1 MRITYYKNL
10 YTSPNI
16 RHLKAV
22 KWRLA
27 HHAGNLA
34 LWVITVSGGKKTEP
48 GGNQLEFFHC
58 MFLHQPWYKKR
69 DLLVIGLAEGRAEAI
84 GLIQKITEDCIA
96 ATGGTDLK
104 AFLFPEAQEGQPP
117 AAPRELLVVSVPG
130 AGREP
135 A

>member
-34 LWVITVSGGKKTEP
+34 LWVITVSGG
-48 GGNQLEFFHC
+48 HC

-84 GLIQKITEDCIA
+84 DLIQKITEDCIA

-117 AAPRELLVVSVPG
+117 AAPRELLVLSVPG
-130 AGREP
+130 AGRKP